1 MLSRQTEP
9 AGLITQRRLEGEHRN
24 SSSADLMPVRLCGEF
39 QRVAAIF
46 QRIGHFQRR
55 GRNAVFRL
63 NALAQ
68 RAPFRPAEINAL
80 LHGSLADMTADL
92 PRVGGRRLRFQQEE
106 ARVFVHQFFPVHLQ
120 GADSAGALVQHSPQA
135 AVFQHQIVKQGG
147 DAFAGLEIH
156 RVFFS
161 LMLPQHYRSVARRRY
176 FRLHQKAEIL
186 VIPIFLQ
193 LSVHQLER
201 QFPSCRIGHISP
213 FQVADPIPAG
223 QLHHF
228 FPRQGKPPKFSTWK
242 PPPAPSLWE
251 RGSFSLPPKALVSM
265 FLQMACMARLIWD

>member
-1 MLSRQTEP
+1 M
-9 AGLITQRRLEGEHRN
+9 EGEHRN
-24 SSSADLMPVRLCGEF
+24 GSSADLMPVRFGGEF
-39 QRVAAIF
+39 QRVTALF

-55 GRNAVFRL
+55 GRNMVFCL

-68 RAPFRPAEINAL
+68 RAPFRPAEVDAL
-80 LHGSLADMTADL
+80 FHGSLADMTADL

-106 ARVFVHQFFPVHLQ
+106 ARVFVHQFFSIHPQ
-120 GADSAGALVQHSPQA
+120 GTNSAGALVQHSPQA

-156 RVFFS
+156 RV
-161 LMLPQHYRSVARRRY
+161 LLGLTLPQYYRCIARRRH
-176 FRLHQKAEIL
+176 FRLPQKAEIL

-193 LSVHQLER
+193 LSVHQLEG
-201 QFPSCRIGHISP
+201 QFPSCRVGHISP

-228 FPRQGKPPKFSTWK
+228 FSGLSRGIEKLEYAGQAV
-242 PPPAPSLWE
+242 APFRAGEAAEILHMETAAS
-251 RGSFSLPPKALVSM
+251 ALA
-265 FLQMACMARLIWD
+265 L